1 MKRTRTELERQP
13 DQVLGDYDFIE
24 ARNVRMEELTM
35 VVDFASEVRVVFLG
49 RFEYDLRNV
58 VNPVL
63 WTFARPLSRYDGMR
77 SPLIHW

>member
-1 MKRTRTELERQP
+1 
-13 DQVLGDYDFIE
+13 
-24 ARNVRMEELTM
+24 M